1 GRRQLAF
8 RSAGDTRARR
18 DDRRK
23 SEDRH
28 EPWKRHDGASD
39 IANRRRCMIRVL
51 LCDDQDLVREG
62 LRLILSTVPKMEV
75 VGMAEDGVAAVDL
88 VEKTR
93 PDIVLMDL
101 NMPGMNGVQA
111 TRTIRERFPAVK
123 VLVLTTHDAD
133 GWVFDAIR
141 AGAAGY
147 LLKDTPRAQ
156 LINAIEGTVAGQTH
170 VDANVAG
177 KLFTQVA
184 DSRAAANSTLA
195 ESLSE
200 RERDVLKLIA
210 QGLTNAE

>member
-1 GRRQLAF
+1 
-8 RSAGDTRARR
+8 
-18 DDRRK
+18 
-23 SEDRH
+23 
-28 EPWKRHDGASD
+28 
-39 IANRRRCMIRVL
+39 MIRVL

-184 DSRAAANSTLA
+184 DSRATANSTLA

-210 QGLTNAE
+210 QGLTNAEIADRLFLSEGTVRNYVTKVFEKLGVADRTRAALLAVRHGLVD